1 MGVDGVR
8 RKGPSAA
15 SFFLACLVFLS
26 GPLPSAFGAEEGGL
40 TVIPDGSVII
50 QLANYIFLIVALN
63 ILLYRPI
70 RRILKERRDR
80 VKGFESAI
88 TGCGKTIQE
97 KEAAFA
103 KAIKDARAKGLKA
116 KETVVG
122 AAEEEERRLTAAI
135 TAKAQAEAAEI
146 RARIAADAER
156 VRASLKSQV
165 DLFSGEIVK
174 KILGRTV

>member
-1 MGVDGVR
+1 MGIGGVR

-15 SFFLACLVFLS
+15 WFLLASLVLLS

-70 RRILKERRDR
+70 RRILHERREKI
-80 VKGFESAI
+80 KGFEAAI
-88 TGCGKTIQE
+88 SGCGKTIQE
-97 KEAAFA
+97 KEAAYA
-103 KAIKDARAKGLKA
+103 KAIKEARAAGLKK
-116 KETVVG
+116 KEEVVG
-122 AAEEEERRLTAAI
+122 AAEEEERRITGAI
-135 TAKAQAEAAEI
+135 LAKAQAEAAEI
-146 RARIAADAER
+146 RGRIAADAER
-156 VRASLKSQV
+156 VRESLKGQV
-165 DLFSGEIVK
+165 DAFSSEIVK